1 MLRKKKKAV
10 IEEYT
15 LCKTRLLLRG
25 ERAGKLHKGILPGA
39 GNGTYLDL
47 GGGDPYIH
55 TYM

>member
-1 MLRKKKKAV
+1 MLRKKKAV
-10 IEEYT
+10 TEEYMQ
-15 LCKTRLLLRG
+15 CNTRLLLGG

-47 GGGDPYIH
+47 GGGDPYIY